1 MCLRLSYLELS
12 LGAKQPEL
20 PRNVIFFYYYYFFTL
35 CGSVVCVAD
44 LFMLRQSDQT
54 CELGRDWKHGQ
65 RVQQRGLS
73 AGHHQGAP
81 QWFSKNKVLMLRV
94 IAFLL
99 SFLISFALKRN

>member
-20 PRNVIFFYYYYFFTL
+20 PRNVIFLLFIFFTL

-65 RVQQRGLS
+65 RAQQRGLS

-81 QWFSKNKVLMLRV
+81 QWFSKNKVMLRV
-94 IAFLL
+94 IVFLL